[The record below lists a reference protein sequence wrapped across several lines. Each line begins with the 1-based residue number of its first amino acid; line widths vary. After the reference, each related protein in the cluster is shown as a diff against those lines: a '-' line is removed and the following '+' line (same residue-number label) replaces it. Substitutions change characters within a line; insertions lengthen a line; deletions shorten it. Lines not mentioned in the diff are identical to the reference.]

1 MNKNIDVVL
10 LLSAAVLV
18 CIILPLR
25 CTQRRTE
32 FLKEKQA
39 AYEADYLA
47 WEIQTFHRIDSTV
60 LPSAALEFY
69 CYNENMEQTAV
80 LDSSNALDFTPY
92 FCVIFTHQGEK
103 RGVLLES

>member
-1 MNKNIDVVL
+1 MHKNIDILL

-25 CTQRRTE
+25 CAQRRTA

-47 WEIQTFHRIDSTV
+47 WEIQTFQAIDCSV

-69 CYNENMEQTAV
+69 CYNEDMEQTAI
-80 LDSSNALDFTPY
+80 LYASDTLDFTPY

-103 RGVLLES
+103 RGVFLES